1 MTVCSRCGHESPDEA
16 RFCASC
22 GTALGATTRREE
34 RKVVT
39 VVFADLVGSTAR
51 ADHADPEDVRAV
63 LAPYHARLRQELEHF
78 GGTVEKFIGDAVVAV
93 FGAPVVH
100 EDDPERAVRAALA
113 IQDAIAELNDANRD
127 LGLQVRVGVN
137 TGEALVALDASPAE
151 GEGMVSGDVINT
163 GARLQ
168 AAAPPGGVLV
178 GDATYRAT
186 ERVIEYE
193 HADAVVAKGKTEPVR
208 AWRAIAP
215 RARFGVDLGGA
226 GRAPLVG
233 REREAT
239 LLAAALERVRA
250 EREPQLVTLVGVPG
264 IGKSRLVQELWRIVD
279 EDPDLITWRQGRSLP
294 YGEGVAYWALGEMV
308 KAQTGILESATIE
321 EAAERLAQAMVELID
336 DDGERAWVERHLRPL
351 VGLLAERGAGA
362 ESAPEAAAAW
372 RRFFEA
378 LADSRPTVLV
388 FEDLHWADD
397 GLLDFVD
404 ELVDRVAGV
413 PLLVVASARP
423 ELLERR
429 PGWGGGKRNAQTVS
443 LTPLTDD
450 DTARLLQSLLDRS
463 VIPAEVQTALLRNAG
478 GIPLY
483 AEEYVRMVESGGAT
497 GDVPET
503 LQGVVTAR
511 LDGLPEDEKLLLHAA
526 AVLGKV
532 FWTDA
537 LAALVPGEPWLL
549 DDRLHALER
558 KEFVRRERRSA
569 VEGARQYVFVHALVR
584 DAAYAQMPRAER
596 SRRHRTAGE
605 WILALSPDR
614 SQDRAEM
621 LVHHLLQA
629 IELGEAA
636 GLDVDDLRAPA
647 VGALVEAGSRTWVL
661 AAPESSA
668 RFYRHA
674 IEVTGGDEPDPKL
687 LYLHGR
693 AVAWNGSAE
702 AAPILEQAVEK
713 SLARGDRI
721 TAALALVDLYQ
732 GRWVRGEDVDPST
745 LQQALELVEDA
756 PESIDRA
763 RVRGAVGRFYGLSGR
778 SVDALPLDE
787 SALATARRLGDRQF
801 EAWILNN
808 RGVARTN
815 AGDIDGLDDIRA
827 ALQIAEELGSIDVLR
842 CHVNLGSIL
851 ASLGKLEEAR
861 EHHRLGH
868 DQALR
873 REHPS
878 EQRWLASELVLDAYW
893 AGDWDE
899 AMRSGQ
905 ALLDRS
911 DDAAHYMDQVVAFVL
926 AEIELA
932 RTGKLRE
939 EEIRGILDVARRI
952 RDPQALLP
960 ILAATARNRRLLG
973 WPAHEVESLVDEFL
987 EAMRG
992 TQTLIGFDPYA
1003 CVVAAE
1009 GYRSAEIVG
1018 ELAGRP
1024 RTAWT
1029 PAIEA
1034 EAAGDPFA
1042 AAEAL
1047 AEIGDRPEEAHARLR
1062 AASLLAAAGRTS
1074 DAARQAEQAAGFY
1087 RSVGATARLVEA
1099 ERLLDGLGERGA
1111 AS

>member
-1 MTVCSRCGHESPDEA
+1 MIVCSRCGHESPDEA

-22 GTALGATTRREE
+22 GTALAAVVRREE

-51 ADHADPEDVRAV
+51 AEHADPEDVRAV

-113 IQDAIAELNDANRD
+113 IQGAISELNEADPE
-127 LGLQVRVGVN
+127 LELQVRVGVN

-168 AAAPPGGVLV
+168 GAAPPGGVLV

-186 ERVIEYE
+186 DRVIEYE
-193 HADAVVAKGKTEPVR
+193 PADAIVAKGKAEPVT

-215 RARFGVDLGGA
+215 RASFGVDLGGA

-239 LLAAALERVRA
+239 LLTTALERVRA
-250 EREPQLVTLVGVPG
+250 EREPQLITLVGVPG
-264 IGKSRLVQELWRIVD
+264 IGKSRLVQELSRVVD

-308 KAQTGILESATIE
+308 KAQTGILESATSD
-321 EAAERLAQAMVELID
+321 EAADRLALSMAELME

-351 VGLLAERGAGA
+351 VGLVSEHGAGEMA
-362 ESAPEAAAAW
+362 AEAAAAW

-378 LADSRPTVLV
+378 LADARPTVLV

-404 ELVDRVAGV
+404 ELADRVAGV

-450 DTARLLQSLLDRS
+450 DTARLLQTLLDRS
-463 VIPAEVQTALLRNAG
+463 VISAEVQAELLRNAG

-497 GDVPET
+497 GGVPET

-511 LDGLPEDEKLLLHAA
+511 LDGLPDDEKLLLHSA

-584 DAAYAQMPRAER
+584 DASYAQMPRAER
-596 SRRHRTAGE
+596 SLRHRAAAE

-636 GLDVDDLRAPA
+636 GLEVGDLRAPA
-647 VGALVEAGSRTWVL
+647 VDALVEAGSRTWVL

-702 AAPILEQAVEK
+702 AAPILEQAVEM

-732 GRWVRGEDVDPST
+732 GRWVRGEDVDPSA
-745 LQQALELVEDA
+745 LRQALELVEDA

-763 RVRGAVGRFYGLSGR
+763 RVLGAVGRFYGLSGR

-801 EAWILNN
+801 EAWTLNN

-827 ALQIAEELGSIDVLR
+827 ALQIAEELGSGDVLR
-842 CHVNLGSIL
+842 CHTNLGSIL
-851 ASLGKLEEAR
+851 ASLGRLEEAR
-861 EHHRLGH
+861 EYHRLGH
-868 DQALR
+868 DQAR
-873 REHPS
+873 QREHPS

-893 AGDWDE
+893 AGDWEE
-899 AMRSGQ
+899 ATRSGQ
-905 ALLDRS
+905 ALLERS
-911 DDAAHYMDQVVAFVL
+911 DDAAHYMDQVVTQAL
-926 AEIELA
+926 LEIELA
-932 RTGKLRE
+932 RTGTLRDE
-939 EEIRGILDVARRI
+939 DVRGLLDVARRV

-960 ILAATARNRRLLG
+960 VLGATARNGRLLG
-973 WPAHEVESLVDEFL
+973 WSATEVESLVDEFI
-987 EAMRG
+987 EAISG
-992 TQTLIGFDPYA
+992 AQTLIGFDPYA

-1009 GYRSAEIVG
+1009 GYRSAEIVA

-1034 EAAGDPFA
+1034 EAAGDPAA

-1047 AEIGDRPEEAHARLR
+1047 AIVRDRPDEADARLR
-1062 AASLLAAAGRTS
+1062 AATLLAAAGRTS

-1087 RSVGATARLVEA
+1087 RSVQAIARLVEA
-1099 ERLLDGLGERGA
+1099 ERLLAALGERGA
-1111 AS
+1111 VS

>member
-1 MTVCSRCGHESPDEA
+1 M
-16 RFCASC
+16 
-22 GTALGATTRREE
+22 
-34 RKVVT
+34 T

-51 ADHADPEDVRAV
+51 AEHADPEDVRAV

-113 IQDAIAELNDANRD
+113 IQDAISELNEADPE
-127 LGLQVRVGVN
+127 LELQVRVGVN
-137 TGEALVALDASPAE
+137 TGEALVALDASPSE

-168 AAAPPGGVLV
+168 GAAPPGGVLV

-193 HADAVVAKGKTEPVR
+193 PADAIVAKGKAEPVT

-215 RARFGVDLGGA
+215 RASFGVDLGGA

-264 IGKSRLVQELWRIVD
+264 IGKSRLVQELAQIVD
-279 EDPDLITWRQGRSLP
+279 ADPDLITWRQGRSLP

-308 KAQTGILESATIE
+308 KAQTGILESATTDD
-321 EAAERLAQAMVELID
+321 AAERLAQAMAELIA
-336 DDGERAWVERHLRPL
+336 DDGERVWVERHLRPL
-351 VGLLAERGAGA
+351 VGLVAEHGAAA
-362 ESAPEAAAAW
+362 ESAPETAAAW

-378 LADSRPTVLV
+378 LAESRPTVLV

-443 LTPLTDD
+443 LTPLTDE
-450 DTARLLQSLLDRS
+450 DTARLLQSLLDRA
-463 VIPAEVQTALLRNAG
+463 VIPADVQAELLRNAG

-483 AEEYVRMVESGGAT
+483 AEEYVRMVEAGGAT
-497 GDVPET
+497 GGVPET

-511 LDGLPEDEKLLLHAA
+511 LDGLPEEEKLLLHAA
-526 AVLGKV
+526 SVLGKV

-549 DDRLHALER
+549 DERLHALER

-569 VEGARQYVFVHALVR
+569 VEGARQYAFVHALVR

-596 SRRHRTAGE
+596 SRRHRAAGE

-621 LVHHLLQA
+621 LAHHLLQA

-636 GLDVDDLRAPA
+636 GLDVGDLRAPA
-647 VGALVEAGSRTWVL
+647 VEALVEAGSRTWVL

-674 IEVTGGDEPDPKL
+674 IDVTGGDADPKL
-687 LYLHGR
+687 LHLYGR
-693 AVAWNGSAE
+693 AVAWNASAG
-702 AAPILEQAVEK
+702 AAPILERAVEM
-713 SLARGDRI
+713 SLARGDRV
-721 TAALALVDLYQ
+721 TAALATVDLYQ
-732 GRWVRGEDVDPST
+732 GQWVRGEDVDPA
-745 LQQALELVEDA
+745 ALERALALVEDA
-756 PESIDRA
+756 PDTIDRA
-763 RVRGAVGRFYGLSGR
+763 RVIGAVGRFYGLTGR
-778 SVDALPLDE
+778 SVEALPLDE
-787 SALATARRLGDRQF
+787 SALETARRLGDRQF

-808 RGVARTN
+808 RGVARCN
-815 AGDIDGLDDIRA
+815 VGDIDGLDDVRA
-827 ALQIAEELGSIDVLR
+827 ALRIAEEIGSPDVLR

-851 ASLGKLEEAR
+851 ASLGQLEEAR

-873 REHPS
+873 REDLS
-878 EQRWLASELVLDAYW
+878 ERRWLASELVLDAYL
-893 AGDWDE
+893 AGDWEE
-899 AMRSGQ
+899 ASLSGR

-911 DDAAHYMDQVVAFVL
+911 DDATHYMDQVVAGVL
-926 AEIELA
+926 LEIELA
-932 RTGKLRE
+932 RTGKVRE
-939 EEIRGILDVARRI
+939 EELREQLDVARRI
-952 RDPQALLP
+952 RDPQASLP
-960 ILAATARNRRLLG
+960 ILGATARTGRLLG
-973 WPAHEVESLVDEFL
+973 WPATEIESLVDEFL
-987 EAMRG
+987 EVWRG
-992 TQTLIGFDPYA
+992 THTLIGIDPYA
-1003 CVVAAE
+1003 CVVAAQ
-1009 GYRSAEIVG
+1009 GYRSDEILAELEGLPTTGWTAAIV
-1018 ELAGRP
+1018 
-1024 RTAWT
+1024 
-1029 PAIEA
+1029 A
-1034 EAAGDPFA
+1034 EAAGDPAAAADVFA
-1042 AAEAL
+1042 AL
-1047 AEIGDRPEEAHARLR
+1047 GDRSDEADARLR
-1062 AASLLAAAGRTS
+1062 AAAILAAGGRTAE
-1074 DAARQAEQAAGFY
+1074 AAAQAERAVAFY
-1087 RSVGATARLVEA
+1087 RSVEATARLVEA
-1099 ERLLDGLGERGA
+1099 ERLFAGLEERGA

>member
-1 MTVCSRCGHESPDEA
+1 MITCTRCGQESPDEA

-22 GTALGATTRREE
+22 GTALAAVVRREE

-51 ADHADPEDVRAV
+51 AERLDPEDVRAI
-63 LAPYHARLRQELEHF
+63 LAPYHTRLRHELERH
-78 GGTVEKFIGDAVVAV
+78 GGTVEKFIGDAVVGV
-93 FGAPVVH
+93 FGAPVAH

-113 IQDAIAELNDANRD
+113 IQEAIAELNEDPS
-127 LGLQVRVGVN
+127 LELLVRIGVN
-137 TGEALVALDASPAE
+137 TGEALVALDASPSE

-168 AAAPPGGVLV
+168 TAAPPGGVLV
-178 GDATYRAT
+178 GEQTYRAT
-186 ERVIEYE
+186 DRVIEYE
-193 HADAVVAKGKTEPVR
+193 PWEAVSAKGKAESVA
-208 AWRAIAP
+208 AWRAIAA
-215 RARFGVDLGGA
+215 RARFGVDLGGT

-239 LLAAALERVRA
+239 LLTTALERVRA

-264 IGKSRLVQELWRIVD
+264 IGKSRLVQELSRVVD

-308 KAQTGILESATIE
+308 KAQTGIMESATSD
-321 EAAERLAQAMVELID
+321 AAVERLASALAELIED
-336 DDGERAWVERHLRPL
+336 DVERAWVERHLRPL
-351 VGLLAERGAGA
+351 VGLVAERGAGA
-362 ESAPEAAAAW
+362 GESAAEAAAAW

-378 LADSRPTVLV
+378 LADARPTVLV

-404 ELVDRVAGV
+404 ELVDRVVGV
-413 PLLVVASARP
+413 PLLVIATARP

-443 LTPLTDD
+443 LTPLSDE
-450 DTARLLQSLLDRS
+450 DTARMLQSLLDRA
-463 VIPAEVQTALLRNAG
+463 VIPADVQEELLRNAG

-483 AEEYVRMVESGGAT
+483 AEEYVRMVESGGAS
-497 GDVPET
+497 GGVPAT

-511 LDGLPEDEKLLLHAA
+511 LDGLPEDEKQLLHAA

-537 LAALVPGEPWLL
+537 LAALVPGEPWRL
-549 DDRLHALER
+549 DDRLHGLER

-569 VEGARQYVFVHALVR
+569 VEGAHQYVFVHALVR
-584 DAAYAQMPRAER
+584 DAAYAQMTRAER
-596 SRRHRTAGE
+596 SRRHRAAGD
-605 WILALSPDR
+605 WILSLSPDR

-636 GLDVDDLRAPA
+636 GLEVGDLRAPA
-647 VGALVEAGSRTWVL
+647 VDALVEAGSRTWVL

-674 IEVTGGDEPDPKL
+674 IEVTGGAEPDPKL

-702 AAPILEQAVEK
+702 AAPILERVVAM

-721 TAALALVDLYQ
+721 TAALALVDLHQ
-732 GRWVRGEDVDPST
+732 GRWVRGEDVDAGA

-756 PESIDRA
+756 PKSIDRA
-763 RVRGAVGRFYGLSGR
+763 RVLGAVGRFYGLSGR
-778 SVDALPLDE
+778 PDALPLDE
-787 SALATARRLGDRQF
+787 SALEIARGFGDRAL

-808 RGVARTN
+808 RGVARSN

-827 ALQIAEELGSIDVLR
+827 ALQISEELGSEDALR
-842 CHVNLGSIL
+842 CHTNLGSIL
-851 ASLGKLEEAR
+851 ASLGRLEEAR

-868 DQALR
+868 EQARR

-878 EQRWLASELVLDAYW
+878 DERWLASELVLDAYW
-893 AGDWDE
+893 AGDWE
-899 AMRSGQ
+899 GAAASGR
-905 ALLDRS
+905 ALLDRAP
-911 DDAAHYMDQVVAFVL
+911 DAAHYMDHVVASVL
-926 AEIELA
+926 AEIEVA
-932 RTGKLRE
+932 RTGTLRGE
-939 EEIRGILDVARRI
+939 ELRGMLDAVRRI

-960 ILAATARNRRLLG
+960 VLGATARNGRLLG
-973 WPAHEVESLVDEFL
+973 WSATEVESLVDEFL
-987 EAMRG
+987 EVMRSN
-992 TQTLIGFDPYA
+992 QTLIGFDPYA
-1003 CVVAAE
+1003 CVVGAE
-1009 GYRSAEIVG
+1009 GYRSDEIVA
-1018 ELAGRP
+1018 ELAARP
-1024 RTAWT
+1024 TTGWT
-1029 PAIEA
+1029 PAIAA
-1034 EAAGDPFA
+1034 EAAGDPA
-1042 AAEAL
+1042 AAADAL
-1047 AEIGDRPEEAHARLR
+1047 AAIGDRSDEAGARLR
-1062 AASLLAAAGRTS
+1062 AATLLAAAGRTS
-1074 DAARQAEQAAGFY
+1074 EAAQQAALAIEFY
-1087 RSVGATARLVEA
+1087 RSVEATARVVDA
-1099 ERLLDGLGERGA
+1099 ERLLGRLGERGA